1 MIGGKVRSLSPS
13 TALSAGQLL
22 TVSSCA
28 QVSLLVRST
37 LDLADRLA
45 SKATTDPV
53 IESMLNEHPD
63 PFDSYRLDRAEEKA
77 VLTILPPMNLGTGPS
92 SAAMSK
98 NNSAAEALV
107 VKDARQRDDGHAT
120 TSSATPRQLANA
132 PVSVSDVLG
141 LNQPA
146 GDNDDEPP
154 SRRSPH
160 AQAAPT
166 QDDAG
171 SRSSPS
177 SVRHSRRASH
187 DRAQAAEPATSSAS
201 SSPALGAADSS
212 ALPTSSSMATV
223 NPFDAPSLLT
233 DELAPFLTS
242 SSSTAHASSSTSSA
256 AGVGVRGGKP
266 PQTSPRK
273 AGRRRLSRVSE
284 ANDTPA
290 DPMAG
295 DWGAPVYGRSLSP
308 GMNGGSGYDSGE
320 VRPPSTRAS

>member
-1 MIGGKVRSLSPS
+1 
-13 TALSAGQLL
+13 
-22 TVSSCA
+22 
-28 QVSLLVRST
+28 
-37 LDLADRLA
+37 
-45 SKATTDPV
+45 
-53 IESMLNEHPD
+53 MLNEHPD

-107 VKDARQRDDGHAT
+107 VKDARQRDDGHAA

-141 LNQPA
+141 LNQPD

-177 SVRHSRRASH
+177 SIRHSRRASH

-201 SSPALGAADSS
+201 SSPALDAADSS

-233 DELAPFLTS
+233 ERQGRQAAADVAAQGRSTPALARERGQRRAGGPDGGRLGRARVRPVLVAGHERRERVRQWRGASPFYS
-242 SSSTAHASSSTSSA
+242 C
-256 AGVGVRGGKP
+256 
-266 PQTSPRK
+266 
-273 AGRRRLSRVSE
+273 LSR
-284 ANDTPA
+284 
-290 DPMAG
+290 
-295 DWGAPVYGRSLSP
+295 RS
-308 GMNGGSGYDSGE
+308 
-320 VRPPSTRAS
+320 R